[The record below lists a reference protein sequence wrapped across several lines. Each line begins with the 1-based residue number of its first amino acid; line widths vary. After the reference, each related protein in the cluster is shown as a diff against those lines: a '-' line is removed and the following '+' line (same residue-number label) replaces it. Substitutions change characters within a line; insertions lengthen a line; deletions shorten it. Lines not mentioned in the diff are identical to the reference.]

1 MNLTMLK
8 IEQVVPGDNIRKD
21 ITKESLASLITS
33 IKDRGILQP
42 LLVKAKGEKFEL
54 IDGYRRFNAA
64 KYAELKDIEIPV
76 LIKEIKDDDRIETQ
90 LIANLQRENINPIDE
105 ALAYKGLGEEY
116 KASDL
121 MVITGKS
128 EYRIKR
134 ILSLLNLCAEVKEL
148 VKNRELSE
156 EHGVVIAKLHN
167 TASQKALATEIKR
180 EKLSPREA
188 ESKLERYSKNIT
200 NAAFDKTQ
208 CKSCTFNGSTM
219 KDMFDKDNDL
229 NGQCLNLDCFF
240 KKVFEFQKLKEAEF
254 KKKGIQVIVM
264 KEEPKW
270 GSKEYKALEECKDFS
285 GYNAEGFDKQ
295 QYETECS
302 KTCKTFAAII
312 NPFGQVKMVCMN
324 EDCFNKSLRRAKAS
338 DRKATSLPK
347 TGDLEKDASI
357 SFELKK
363 KESRVDLTKRDFY
376 MKNLKD
382 SLKEVQASRLLVH
395 LLFQLEKGNAET
407 ISELLGLKK
416 QANWQCRDF
425 KRLAELTHTKA
436 QELIKALVLGHLQD
450 YSTEELEA
458 FGDEAGLNIGKQ
470 FVITQ
475 EYLEK
480 FSKAGLSHLAKEL
493 KLKVG
498 SLVWKDKKD
507 EIIKTMLA
515 SGCKGK
521 VPKEMLK

>member
-8 IEQVVPGDNIRKD
+8 IEQIVPGDNIRKD
-21 ITKESLASLITS
+21 ITKESLAGLIAS
-33 IKDRGILQP
+33 IKENGILQP
-42 LLVKAKGEKFEL
+42 LLVRKNGEKFDL
-54 IDGYRRFNAA
+54 IAGYRRFNAA
-64 KYAELKDIEIPV
+64 KYAELKEVPV
-76 LIKEIKDDDRIETQ
+76 MVKEITEDDRVEIQ
-90 LIANLQRENINPIDE
+90 LIENLQRADINPIDE

-128 EYRIKR
+128 EYHIKR

-148 VKNRELSE
+148 VKSRELSE
-156 EHGVVIAKLHN
+156 DHGVVISRLHDPKL
-167 TASQKALATEIKR
+167 QKALATQIKR
-180 EKLSPREA
+180 EKLSPRQA
-188 ESKLERYSKNIT
+188 ESELERYSKKLS
-200 NAAFDKTQ
+200 NALFDKKD
-208 CKSCTFNGSTM
+208 CKACAFNGALM

-229 NGQCLNLDCFF
+229 SGACLNIDCFF
-240 KKVFEFQKLKEAEF
+240 KKVAEFQKLKEAEF

-264 KEEPKW
+264 KEEPQY
-270 GSKEYKALEECKDFS
+270 GSKEYKAMEECKDFS
-285 GYNAEGFDKQ
+285 GYNAEGFDKT
-295 QYETECS
+295 QYDTECS

-312 NPFGQVKMVCMN
+312 NPFGVTKMVCMN

-347 TGDLEKDASI
+347 TGDPEKDASI
-357 SFELKK
+357 QFELKK
-363 KESRVDLTKRDFY
+363 KESRVDLVKREFY
-376 MKNLKD
+376 INNLKTAI
-382 SLKEVQASRLLVH
+382 KEVQLSRIIAH
-395 LLFQLEKGNAET
+395 QLFQLEKGNAKT
-407 ISELLGLKK
+407 ISELLGQKEHS
-416 QANWQCRDF
+416 NWEVRGF
-425 KRLAELTHTKA
+425 KHVEQLTNAKA
-436 QELIKALVLGHLQD
+436 QELIKAMAIGHLQE
-450 YSTEELEA
+450 YTTEELQA
-458 FGDEAGLNIGKQ
+458 FGDEAGLSIGKQ

-507 EIIKTMLA
+507 EIIKNMLA